1 MNDAISSRS
10 LGDDVNTSR
19 RGALRVLA
27 VGGAVGCGALA
38 IPTLRFVVA
47 PAAGGSGSGHWVKTV
62 PLDSLTEGEPK
73 RVAVVA
79 DHRDAW
85 TLEKHV
91 ELGAAWLEKRGDK
104 VVAWSTV
111 CPHLGCA
118 VDRNP
123 AGPGFF
129 CPCHDSYFDAE
140 GSRINGPSPRGLDS
154 LGVRVDDGFVH
165 VEFRRFRQGTPDK
178 DPVG

>member
-10 LGDDVNTSR
+10 VGDDVNTSR

-38 IPTLRFVVA
+38 IPTIRFVLA
-47 PAAGGSGSGHWVKTV
+47 PAVGGSGTGRWVKTV
-62 PLDSLTEGEPK
+62 SLDALTEGEPK
-73 RVAVVA
+73 RVALVA

-91 ELGAAWLEKRGDK
+91 ELGAAWLERRGDK

-123 AGPGFF
+123 TGAGFF
-129 CPCHDSYFDAE
+129 CPCHDSYFDGE
-140 GSRINGPSPRGLDS
+140 GARLNGPSPRGLDS
-154 LGVRVDDGFVH
+154 LDVRIEDGFVH

-178 DPVG
+178 DAVG